1 MVGDERMAAKL
12 RWLEIGETCRL
23 PARYR
28 AEVTVRKM
36 LALTGYRW
44 TVIEVIEVITPQEN
58 TRRFTVTRKA

>member
-12 RWLEIGETCRL
+12 RWLAIGETYRL

-44 TVIEVIEVITPQEN
+44 TVIEVITPQEN
-58 TRRFTVTRKA
+58 TRRFTVTRAE

>member
-44 TVIEVIEVITPQEN
+44 TVIEVYTPKTKTTQ
-58 TRRFTVTRKA
+58 FTVTRDA

>member
-12 RWLEIGETCRL
+12 RWLEIGETYRL

-44 TVIEVIEVITPQEN
+44 TMIEVITPKTGKTQ
-58 TRRFTVTRKA
+58 FTVTRDA

>member
-12 RWLEIGETCRL
+12 RGLAVGESYQL

-28 AEVTVRKM
+28 VEVTVRNM

-44 TVIEVIEVITPQEN
+44 TVIEIITPQTN
-58 TRRFTVTRKA
+58 TTRFTVTRAQ

>member
-12 RWLEIGETCRL
+12 RGLAVGDTYRL

-28 AEVTVRKM
+28 VEVTVRNM

-44 TVIEVIEVITPQEN
+44 TVIEMITPQEN
-58 TRRFTVTRKA
+58 TRRFTVTRDT

>member
-12 RWLEIGETCRL
+12 RWLQIGETCRL

-44 TVIEVIEVITPQEN
+44 TMIEVITPKTGKTQ
-58 TRRFTVTRKA
+58 FTVTRDA

>member
-12 RWLEIGETCRL
+12 RWLEIGETCQL

-28 AEVTVRKM
+28 VEARVRNM

-44 TVIEVIEVITPQEN
+44 TLIEVITPKTGKTQ
-58 TRRFTVTRKA
+58 FTVTRDA